1 VTDWPLIA
9 VRFAL
14 YADLGLAF
22 GWPLFCLYAL
32 WGEVR
37 RREGHLP
44 AALPLVLFGLTGL
57 LLSALGF
64 GLMLAAMSGTGL
76 GELDWE
82 LARTVIGDSAVG
94 KAFLVRLAAL
104 ALVALA
110 GCWSLRAP
118 LAGLCLAAVCG
129 AVALASL
136 AFNGHAG
143 ATEGQLGI
151 VHLLSDFLHL
161 LAAGLWLGALA
172 ALLALVARH
181 RGDRARLDITYRALH
196 GFSRVGTAAV
206 LVLVLTG
213 IINAALI
220 IRPFDPRV
228 VSTAYGQLLL
238 VKLALF
244 GLMLTL
250 AAANRFRL
258 TPSLGTALDA
268 PAAPERPAARLRL
281 SIALETG
288 AAVAI
293 LALVG
298 WLGTLDPSAIQ

>member
-1 VTDWPLIA
+1 MTDWPLIT

-32 WGEVR
+32 RGEVR

-64 GLMLAAMSGTGL
+64 GLMVAAMSGTGL

-82 LARTVIGDSAVG
+82 LAKTVLGDSAVG
-94 KAFLVRLAAL
+94 KALLVRMAAL

-110 GCWSLRAP
+110 GCWSVRGP
-118 LAGLCLAAVCG
+118 LAGLGLAAACG

-143 ATEGQLGI
+143 ATEGPLGI
-151 VHLLSDFLHL
+151 IHLVSDFLHL

-181 RGDRARLDITYRALH
+181 RGDRARLDIAYRALH
-196 GFSRVGTAAV
+196 GFSRLGTVAV

-213 IINAALI
+213 IANALLI
-220 IRPFDPRV
+220 IRPFDLRV
-228 VSTAYGQLLL
+228 LSTAYGQLLL

-258 TPSLGTALDA
+258 TPGLARALDVAA
-268 PAAPERPAARLRL
+268 PPERPVARLRL

-293 LALVG
+293 FALVG
-298 WLGTLDPSAIQ
+298 WLGTLDPSAIP